1 MDLLLHSSDQGGK
14 MQQSQGHEPN
24 LSATLL
30 DAIGGEP
37 LALSGF
43 EMEDPEAGFSI
54 TEEAV
59 QE

>member
-1 MDLLLHSSDQGGK
+1 
-14 MQQSQGHEPN
+14 

>member
-1 MDLLLHSSDQGGK
+1 
-14 MQQSQGHEPN
+14 MQKSNEHEPG

-30 DAIGGEP
+30 DAIGGAP
-37 LALSGF
+37 LAGSGF
-43 EMEDPEAGFSI
+43 ETEDPESGFSI